1 MSDSAPNRL
10 FILDGMALAYRA
22 HFAFFANP
30 IRNSKGLNTSA
41 VYGFANTLLGI
52 LDNEK
57 PTHIAACFDTSAPTA
72 RHQMYPE
79 YKANRESMP
88 EDLRAQMP
96 LIFRLLEAM
105 NIPILRY
112 DGYEADD
119 TIGTLARLADEA
131 GDYHTYM
138 VSQDKDLGQ
147 LISDTCSLWKPGK
160 KGNEHEVVDLEKLK
174 EQWGIERAEQVIDIL
189 ALMGDSA
196 DNIPGLPGVG
206 EKTAKLLIAEFGT
219 VEALLAG
226 TDKLKGKRKQTVEEN
241 AHLATLSKELAT
253 IDRHVPLTVTLPELT
268 RKERN
273 DDELLALLQEMEFRA
288 LQTKLFGK
296 NAAPAQR
303 TETAEAN
310 LPDDDLFSPA
320 RLQAK
325 PAASEPT
332 KATPQQT
339 EDLQMELFAPRVLK
353 TVNDVAH
360 EYILADTPE
369 QIAQMVAELSAF
381 DSWCFD
387 TETTGLDVHTD
398 RLLGISFSAKPHRAW
413 YMPVNGVAQLDAVRP
428 LFESSAEKIG
438 HNLKFDLQVMRAA
451 GITVQGP
458 FFDSYLAHAL
468 IAPGMKHGMD
478 PLAENLL
485 NYATIKLADIAP
497 VGDKKGELNT
507 AAVPVK
513 EMATYSAED
522 ADITL
527 QLAQILKKKV
537 AESGMQNLFDTIEL
551 PLLPVLADME
561 YTGIRVLPDSLAVA
575 SVKIGGII
583 EELRAKIEQTAGHPI
598 NLNSPKQLGDFLF
611 GELELVKK
619 PKKTKTGQFVT
630 DEATLSAL
638 ATAHPVVADILAY
651 RENTKLK
658 STYLDA
664 LPQYISPADGRIHTQ
679 FHQMLTATGRLAS
692 MEPNLQNIPVRTE
705 QGRLIRTAFVPADDE
720 HLILSADYS
729 QIELRIMAA
738 LSGDE
743 AMCEA
748 FREGRDIHT
757 ETAAKVYGVPR
768 EEVDA
773 TMRRAAKMV
782 NFGIIYGISAFGLS
796 QRLGCS
802 RTEATALI
810 DNYFTQFP
818 GIKTYMESLAQ
829 RAEQTGYAETLL
841 GRRRHIPE
849 INSTNKT
856 IKSAAERTAINTPIQ
871 GTAADMIKIAMIKVA
886 ELLKN
891 TRSRLILQIHDELLI
906 DLHQDEMHL
915 IEKIEEA
922 MTTALALPHGVPV
935 PVESG
940 TGANWLEAH

>member
-1 MSDSAPNRL
+1 MTDSAPNRL

-72 RHQMYPE
+72 RHKLYPE

-88 EDLRAQMP
+88 EELRAQMP
-96 LIFRLLEAM
+96 LIFRLLEAL

-119 TIGTLARLADEA
+119 TIGTLARLADNT
-131 GDYHTYM
+131 GDFHTYM

-147 LISDTCSLWKPGK
+147 LISATCSLWKPGK
-160 KGNEHEVVDLEKLK
+160 KGNEHEVVDLDKLK
-174 EQWGIERAEQVIDIL
+174 EQWGIERADQVIDIL

-206 EKTAKLLIAEFGT
+206 EKTAKLLIAEFGS

-226 TDKLKGKRKQTVEEN
+226 TDRLKGKRKQTVEE
-241 AHLATLSKELAT
+241 HGQLATLSKELAT
-253 IDRHVPLTVTLPELT
+253 IDRHVPLTVTLNELT
-268 RKERN
+268 RKDRK

-296 NAAPAQR
+296 KAIPAPVAD
-303 TETAEAN
+303 AE
-310 LPDDDLFSPA
+310 LPPDDLFSPA
-320 RLQAK
+320 RLQPKAT
-325 PAASEPT
+325 ASAPV
-332 KATPQQT
+332 KATPPQGD
-339 EDLQMELFAPRVLK
+339 DLQMELFAPRVLK

-369 QIAQMVAELSAF
+369 LIAQMVAELSGCAC
-381 DSWCFD
+381 WCFD
-387 TETTGLDVHTD
+387 TETTGLNVHTD
-398 RLLGISFSAKPHRAW
+398 RLLGIAFCARPHKAW
-413 YMPVNGVAQLDAVRP
+413 YMPVSGAAQLDAVRP

-485 NYATIKLADIAP
+485 NYETIKLTDIAP
-497 VGDKKGELNT
+497 EGDKKGELNT

-527 QLAQILKKKV
+527 QLAAILKKKV
-537 AESGMQNLFDTIEL
+537 ADSGMQKLFDTIEL

-561 YTGIRVLPDSLAVA
+561 YAGIRVLPGSLAEA
-575 SVKIGGII
+575 SVKVGGII
-583 EELRAKIEQTAGHPI
+583 EELRSKIEQVAGHPI

-638 ATAHPVVADILAY
+638 AATHPVVADILAY

-705 QGRLIRTAFVPADDE
+705 QGRLIRTAFVPAGDDY
-720 HLILSADYS
+720 LILSADYS

-748 FREGRDIHT
+748 FRAGRDIHT

-768 EEVDA
+768 EEVDSA
-773 TMRRAAKMV
+773 MRRAAKMV

-802 RTEATALI
+802 RTEASALI
-810 DNYFTQFP
+810 DNYFIQFP

-841 GRRRHIPE
+841 GRRRLIPE
-849 INSTNKT
+849 INSANKT

-871 GTAADMIKIAMIKVA
+871 GTAADMIKLAMIKVA

-906 DLHQDEMHL
+906 DLHKDEMHL
-915 IEKIEEA
+915 IEQIKAA

-935 PVESG
+935 PVEAG
-940 TGANWLEAH
+940 TGSNWLEAH